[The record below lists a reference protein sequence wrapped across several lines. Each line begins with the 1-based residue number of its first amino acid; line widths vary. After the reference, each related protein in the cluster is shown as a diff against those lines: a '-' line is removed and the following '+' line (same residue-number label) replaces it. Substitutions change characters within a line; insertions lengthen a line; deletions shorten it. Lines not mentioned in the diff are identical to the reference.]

1 MKRFGLIVNNSYK
14 LINANKYKTERF
26 VQEFEKLDCMID
38 CIDTISL
45 GLCIKDNKPYCNI
58 DLSKYAFALFF
69 DKDEQ
74 ACRLLENFL
83 PVFNSSFSLINC
95 NDKFKT
101 YLVLANNNIS
111 MPLTIP
117 SPICYDSNY
126 SKESF
131 KKFLDYVESNLGYPL
146 ICKCCY
152 GSLGLQVFLINSR
165 DELDKKYEEL
175 IFVPHLYQKYI
186 SSSKGKDYRMYVVDN
201 KVVAC
206 MLRNNPN
213 DFRSNIS
220 LGGKG
225 FNITPNKEYIDLA
238 CKCSSLLKLD
248 YGGIDLLIGEDN
260 KPVVAEV
267 NSNAFVSEI
276 ENVTKINVTSLIAK
290 HILNKLK

>member
-1 MKRFGLIVNNSYK
+1 MKRYGLIVNNSYK
-14 LINANKYKTERF
+14 LIKANKYKTERF
-26 VQEFEKLDCMID
+26 IEEFNKLDCQID
-38 CIDTISL
+38 SIDTISL
-45 GLCIKDNKPYCNI
+45 GLCIKDNKPFCKL
-58 DLSKYAFALFF
+58 DLSKYSFALFF

-74 ACRLLENFL
+74 ACRLLEYFL

-101 YLVLANNNIS
+101 YLTLINNNVN

-117 SPICYDSNY
+117 SPICYDENY
-126 SKESF
+126 NQDSF
-131 KKFLDYVESNLGYPL
+131 NKFLDYVESNLGYPL

-152 GSLGLQVFLINSR
+152 GSLGLQVFLIESR
-165 DELDKKYEEL
+165 VQLEQKYKEL
-175 IFVPHLYQKYI
+175 IFIPHLYQKYI

-206 MLRNNPN
+206 MLRNNPS

-225 FNITPNKEYIDLA
+225 YNITPSQEYIDLA

-276 ENVTKINVTSLIAK
+276 ENVTKVNVTSLIAK